1 MTMTKRSWARA
12 LAGLCGIAGPVIL
25 VASLAMAPSPP
36 PGLAPTALAAWAAPR
51 AGFIVLDGGMQGFGS
66 LLIVIFALAL
76 VRLSGAGHGFLGWL
90 TQFAGGTILMISLIE
105 VTFYLTAAQA
115 IASGDTASDLI
126 SDGPDRAMQHIF
138 LTAPALL
145 LPLAVVLLRT
155 RVLARPFA
163 WSGLAIGATLQVLAL
178 AGAFRV
184 MQPAVDALVI
194 VQSAWFVAAGA
205 ALALSATQL
214 RAVAHPWRNDGLM
227 AAATTPMEECPG
239 DALDHGLLGLGL
251 FGAA

>member
-1 MTMTKRSWARA
+1 MTKTSWTRA

-25 VASLAMAPSPP
+25 VASLAMNPSPP
-36 PGLAPTALAAWAAPR
+36 PGLAPTALAAWAEPR

-66 LLIVIFALAL
+66 LLTVIFALAL
-76 VRLSGAGHGFLGWL
+76 VRLSGAAHGFMGWL
-90 TQFAGGTILMISLIE
+90 TRFAGGTILMISLIE

-126 SDGPDRAMQHIF
+126 SDGLDRAVQHVF
-138 LTAPALL
+138 LTVPALL

-163 WSGLAIGATLQVLAL
+163 WSGLAIGAGLQVLAL
-178 AGAFRV
+178 AGAFRA

-194 VQSAWFVAAGA
+194 LQSAWFVAAGA
-205 ALALSATQL
+205 ALALSAPKL
-214 RAVAHPWRNDGLM
+214 RGVAHPSHNDDLKS
-227 AAATTPMEECPG
+227 AATTPTEECPG
-239 DALDHGLLGLGL
+239 DAIDHGLLGLGL